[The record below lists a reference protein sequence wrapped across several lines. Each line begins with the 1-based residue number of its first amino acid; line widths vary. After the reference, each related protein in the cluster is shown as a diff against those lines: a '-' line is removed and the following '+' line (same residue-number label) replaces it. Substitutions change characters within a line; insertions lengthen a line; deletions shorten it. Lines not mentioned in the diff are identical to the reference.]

1 MTDQNDTPRGGP
13 AKPEAARMTGI
24 PDSADAGS
32 KSARKVAIA
41 LEYDQARDRAPRIT
55 AAGAGAVA
63 EQILEIAFAQG
74 VRVREDADLAQVLG
88 ALDVD
93 SIIPTEVLAAVAEI
107 LSYVYRVNRE
117 ALLREM
123 QS

>member
-1 MTDQNDTPRGGP
+1 MTDQNDMPQGGSE
-13 AKPEAARMTGI
+13 KPEAARMTGLS
-24 PDSADAGS
+24 DSADTGS

-41 LEYDQARDRAPRIT
+41 LEYDQVRDRAPRIT
-55 AAGAGAVA
+55 ASGAGAVA

-74 VRVREDADLAQVLG
+74 VQVREDADLVQVLG

-93 SIIPTEVLAAVAEI
+93 SIIPTEVLATVAEI
-107 LSYVYRVNRE
+107 LSYVYRINQE

-123 QS
+123 QP

>member
-13 AKPEAARMTGI
+13 EKPEAARITSI
-24 PDSADAGS
+24 PDSPDAVS
-32 KSARKVAIA
+32 KGTRKVAVA
-41 LEYDQARDRAPRIT
+41 LEYDRARDRAPRIT
-55 AAGAGAVA
+55 ASGAGAVA

-74 VRVREDADLAQVLG
+74 VQVREDADLTEVLG

-93 SIIPTEVLAAVAEI
+93 SIVPTEVLAAVAEI

>member
-1 MTDQNDTPRGGP
+1 MTDQNDMPQGGSE
-13 AKPEAARMTGI
+13 KPEAARMTGLS
-24 PDSADAGS
+24 DSADTGS

-55 AAGAGAVA
+55 ASGAGAVA

-74 VRVREDADLAQVLG
+74 VQVREDADLVQVLG

-93 SIIPTEVLAAVAEI
+93 SIIPTEVLATVAEI
-107 LSYVYRVNRE
+107 LSYVYRINRE

-123 QS
+123 QP

>member
-13 AKPEAARMTGI
+13 EKPEAARITGI
-24 PDSADAGS
+24 PDSPDAGS
-32 KSARKVAIA
+32 KGARKVAVA
-41 LEYDQARDRAPRIT
+41 LEYDRARDRAPRIT
-55 AAGAGAVA
+55 ASGAGAVA

-74 VRVREDADLAQVLG
+74 VQVREDADLTEVLG

-93 SIIPTEVLAAVAEI
+93 SIVPTEVLAAVAEI

>member
-13 AKPEAARMTGI
+13 EKPEAARITGI
-24 PDSADAGS
+24 PNSPDAVS
-32 KSARKVAIA
+32 KGARKVAVA
-41 LEYDQARDRAPRIT
+41 LEHDRARDRAPRIT
-55 AAGAGAVA
+55 ASGAGAVA

-74 VRVREDADLAQVLG
+74 VQVREDADLTEVLG

-93 SIIPTEVLAAVAEI
+93 SIVPTEVLAAVAEI

>member
-13 AKPEAARMTGI
+13 EKPEAARITGI
-24 PDSADAGS
+24 PDSPDAGS
-32 KSARKVAIA
+32 KGARKVAVA
-41 LEYDQARDRAPRIT
+41 LEYDRARDRAPRVT
-55 AAGAGAVA
+55 ASGAGAVA

-74 VRVREDADLAQVLG
+74 VQVREDADLTEVLG

-93 SIIPTEVLAAVAEI
+93 SIVPTEVLAAVAEI